1 MILVATLLSGTKELG
16 TVPQGTL
23 VVEIVVENG
32 ALSSDVAVVVNEERG
47 HKSLLFLATGLKTGI
62 KPDTTWVRVVD
73 GIRTVAPVGHGI
85 PADVV
90 ERRTPQ
96 APFYMVY
103 LEGGGSPTKQHTTEA
118 SAAVEAER
126 LAKSNKK
133 NAYVLR
139 PVGKAEVVT
148 TIDYKE
154 L

>member
-1 MILVATLLSGTKELG
+1 MILVATILSGPMELAS
-16 TVPQGTL
+16 VPQGTL
-23 VVEIVVENG
+23 VIENG
-32 ALSSDVAVVVNEERG
+32 ATVSDVAVVITEG
-47 HKSLLFLATGLKTGI
+47 SSSHKSLLFLATGLRTGI
-62 KPDTTWVRVVD
+62 RPDATWVRVVD
-73 GIRTVAPVGHGI
+73 GIRSVAPVGHGI

-103 LEGGGSPTKQHTTEA
+103 LEGGGAPTKQHTTEA

-126 LAKSNKK
+126 LANSNRK